1 MNYGNMPGKRIV
13 KPEPIKQSVKDE
25 SFKNEEDEVLV
36 ISEQQYIQEKV
47 PTPMVPKKSLLIQ
60 RYSNEKD

>member
-1 MNYGNMPGKRIV
+1 MPGKRIV

-36 ISEQQYIQEKV
+36 ISEQQYIKEKV

-60 RYSNEKD
+60 RYSTEKD

>member
-1 MNYGNMPGKRIV
+1 MPGKRIV

-36 ISEQQYIQEKV
+36 ISEQQYIKEKV

-60 RYSNEKD
+60 CYSNEKD

>member
-1 MNYGNMPGKRIV
+1 M

-36 ISEQQYIQEKV
+36 ISAEQYIQEKV
-47 PTPMVPKKSLLIQ
+47 LIPMLPKKSLLIQ
-60 RYSNEKD
+60 RGSDEKD

>member
-1 MNYGNMPGKRIV
+1 MPGKRIV

-36 ISEQQYIQEKV
+36 ISEQQYIKEKV
-47 PTPMVPKKSLLIQ
+47 PTPMFPKKSLLIQ